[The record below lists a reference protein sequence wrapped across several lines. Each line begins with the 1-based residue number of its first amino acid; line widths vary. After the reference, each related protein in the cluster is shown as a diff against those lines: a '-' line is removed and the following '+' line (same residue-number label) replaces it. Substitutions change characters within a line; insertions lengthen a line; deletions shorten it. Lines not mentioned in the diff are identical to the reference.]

1 MIHIHYAYLYE
12 SDEAIF
18 HFLGASLLL
27 KMKPIDIFISIFKV
41 NVSVNLITLGS
52 FDPLQVNLV
61 HRQQGT
67 IDSEKPYMFDTQM
80 FLNLPI
86 V

>member
-1 MIHIHYAYLYE
+1 M
-12 SDEAIF
+12 
-18 HFLGASLLL
+18 
-27 KMKPIDIFISIFKV
+27 FKV

-67 IDSEKPYMFDTQM
+67 IASEKPYM

>member
-1 MIHIHYAYLYE
+1 MLIYM
-12 SDEAIF
+12 
-18 HFLGASLLL
+18 
-27 KMKPIDIFISIFKV
+27 KVKPINIFISMFKV

-80 FLNLPI
+80 SLNLPI

>member
-1 MIHIHYAYLYE
+1 MLIYM
-12 SDEAIF
+12 
-18 HFLGASLLL
+18 
-27 KMKPIDIFISIFKV
+27 KVKPINIFISMFKV

-67 IDSEKPYMFDTQM
+67 IDSEKPYIFIHKC

>member
-1 MIHIHYAYLYE
+1 M
-12 SDEAIF
+12 
-18 HFLGASLLL
+18 
-27 KMKPIDIFISIFKV
+27 FKV

-61 HRQQGT
+61 YRQQGT

-80 FLNLPI
+80 FLNLPS

>member
-1 MIHIHYAYLYE
+1 MLIYMKVMRPSSI
-12 SDEAIF
+12 

-27 KMKPIDIFISIFKV
+27 KTKPINIFISMFKV
-41 NVSVNLITLGS
+41 NVSFNLITLGS

-67 IDSEKPYMFDTQM
+67 IDSEKPYIFIHKC

>member
-1 MIHIHYAYLYE
+1 MLIYMKVMRPSSI
-12 SDEAIF
+12 

-27 KMKPIDIFISIFKV
+27 KTKPINIFISMFKV